1 MSIRLS
7 SARRHSMLKRG
18 AAAARLIAIAIA
30 VSLAAALLALTAAML
45 LIVLAL
51 LAVVLAFLAFSRFR
65 AVPTAWR
72 AADIV
77 IKSDYVVVDEGRRT
91 AP

>member
-51 LAVVLAFLAFSRFR
+51 LAVVLAFLAFSKIPGS
-65 AVPTAWR
+65 AHGLAC
-72 AADIV
+72 
-77 IKSDYVVVDEGRRT
+77 GRHRHQVRLRRRG
-91 AP
+91 